1 MVLALIFRFL
11 IHFQLITVYNVRK
24 GSNFILLHVD
34 RYSLDPALIAK
45 KLISFPQT
53 CPGIFIKK
61 STDRNQRVCF
71 QTLNCISLIS
81 IFILKPVPHSPDHS
95 SFIVIFEISLYQPSD
110 FVFLIFFFV
119 LLVHLLN
126 FHMNLMINMSVSVR
140 KPAGI
145 LKETEQ
151 NTYITL
157 GSIMNQI

>member
-1 MVLALIFRFL
+1 MHGVRQRSTFFFSVWICSCPVHLLKKIIF
-11 IHFQLITVYNVRK
+11 
-24 GSNFILLHVD
+24 
-34 RYSLDPALIAK
+34 
-45 KLISFPQT
+45 FPPLNYLST
-53 CPGIFIKK
+53 FVKIKMAA
-61 STDRNQRVCF
+61 NNRVCF
-71 QTLNCISLIS
+71 QTLNFISLIS